1 MLFISYLVNIT
12 CIIAR
17 FKPGEYSDQYSP
29 GSEYETVDY
38 TPRGLSK
45 LFIDVT
51 KSRRHTCMKLC
62 KICNKFNQTLHV
74 NTITNA
80 TESLRTLSELLE
92 KNYISK

>member
-1 MLFISYLVNIT
+1 MKMILDEDDFRGKYTNIISYLVNIT

-17 FKPGEYSDQYSP
+17 FKPGEYSEEYSP

-51 KSRRHTCMKLC
+51 H
-62 KICNKFNQTLHV
+62 
-74 NTITNA
+74 A
-80 TESLRTLSELLE
+80 
-92 KNYISK
+92 